1 MSCSLYFLQKS
12 GNRSKQRFLSLRS
25 RLWQTNNE
33 SNNYNLISPPIFVRL
48 RKERIMTTTIGRTYQ
63 YEWWVG
69 NARLT
74 NLSARLL
81 GAHVAHAGLI
91 MFWAGS
97 FTLLEL
103 TNLDPSRSIAEQG
116 LLVIPNL
123 ARLGWGVGEGGV
135 IVDTYPY
142 FVIAM
147 LHLIASAVLGAGGL
161 FHTFR
166 GAGILR
172 NEKGVAPNFHYEWS
186 DPKKLG
192 FILGSHLI
200 ILGLGVFLLVLK
212 ATLFGGIYDPAV
224 GEVRIISNATFNPGV
239 IFGYIFGFNHGHWNP
254 LGMASVDNLEDV
266 IGGHIWIGLLLVIGG
281 IWHIIREPFAGV
293 QKRVIFSGD
302 AILSYSLS
310 GVALA
315 ALISAYFVA
324 YNTTVFPVEFYGS
337 DRSAFTTT
345 QVALGLT
352 FLGGHI
358 WHAFRAR
365 TNGRIPVQKDYV
377 SAAIAGFAFLFVV
390 STALALKAIA

>member
-1 MSCSLYFLQKS
+1 
-12 GNRSKQRFLSLRS
+12 
-25 RLWQTNNE
+25 
-33 SNNYNLISPPIFVRL
+33 
-48 RKERIMTTTIGRTYQ
+48 MTTTIDRTFQYQ
-63 YEWWVG
+63 WWVG

-74 NLSARLL
+74 DLSARLL
-81 GAHVAHAGLI
+81 GAHIAHAGLI

-123 ARLGWGVGEGGV
+123 ARLGWGVGEGGI

-161 FHTFR
+161 FHTFK
-166 GAGILR
+166 GAGILK
-172 NEKGVAPNFHYEWS
+172 NETGFAPNFHYEWS

-192 FILGSHLI
+192 FILGNHLI
-200 ILGLGVFLLVLK
+200 ILGLGALLLVFK
-212 ATLFGGIYDPAV
+212 AMFFDGIYDSNIE
-224 GEVRIISNATFNPGV
+224 EVRIISNPTLNPGV

-266 IGGHIWIGLLLVIGG
+266 IGGHIWIGMLLVGGG
-281 IWHIIREPFAGV
+281 IWHVIKEPFNWV
-293 QKRVIFSGD
+293 QKRIIFSGD

-324 YNTTVFPVEFYGS
+324 YNNTVFPAEFYSS

-358 WHAFRAR
+358 WHAFRGR
-365 TNGRIPVQKDYV
+365 TNGKVPEQKDYV

-390 STALALKAIA
+390 SAALALKATI